1 MGTTAIL
8 YCYVLCF
15 YLCQNC
21 YSLENIF
28 SKFFCCADIFDRR
41 SFSFSFFKFC
51 RRFASSLFL
60 VFFYINLSFSVN
72 FAILIKDQLLQSGL
86 VRES

>member
-1 MGTTAIL
+1 MF
-8 YCYVLCF
+8 YVFICVKTVTHWK
-15 YLCQNC
+15 
-21 YSLENIF
+21 IF
-28 SKFFCCADIFDRR
+28 FPSFFCWADIFDRR

-60 VFFYINLSFSVN
+60 VFFFYINLSFSVN